1 MNPLFWSVTFAIAIL
16 LLFIVGVTL
25 GKIKRGRLS
34 QGAAPIE
41 ERRKKSRISG
51 EDD

>member
-1 MNPLFWSVTFAIAIL
+1 MNPLFWAVVFAISIL

-25 GKIKRGRLS
+25 GKIKRGKSS
-34 QGAAPIE
+34 QEASVEA
-41 ERRKKSRISG
+41 RREKSRVSG

>member
-1 MNPLFWSVTFAIAIL
+1 MDPLFWMVILAVSIL

-25 GKIKRGRLS
+25 GKIKRGRSS
-34 QGAAPIE
+34 QEAHVEVPRG
-41 ERRKKSRISG
+41 RSRVSG

>member
-1 MNPLFWSVTFAIAIL
+1 MDPLFWMVILAVSIL

-25 GKIKRGRLS
+25 GKIKRGRSS
-34 QGAAPIE
+34 QETQVEVPRG
-41 ERRKKSRISG
+41 RSRISG

>member
-1 MNPLFWSVTFAIAIL
+1 MNPLFWAVIFAISIL

-25 GKIKRGRLS
+25 GKIKRARAS
-34 QGAAPIE
+34 E
-41 ERRKKSRISG
+41 EEPVENRRAKSRVSG

>member
-1 MNPLFWSVTFAIAIL
+1 MNPLSWVVILAVGIL

-25 GKIKRGRLS
+25 GKIKRARAS
-34 QGAAPIE
+34 EGAPVAD
-41 ERRKKSRISG
+41 RREKFRVSG

>member
-1 MNPLFWSVTFAIAIL
+1 MMNPLFWAVILAVSIL

-25 GKIKRGRLS
+25 SKIKR
-34 QGAAPIE
+34 
-41 ERRKKSRISG
+41 RRSPEGPPVEAQRTKSRTSG

>member
-25 GKIKRGRLS
+25 GKIKRGRSS
-34 QGAAPIE
+34 QEAQAEIP
-41 ERRKKSRISG
+41 RVRSRVSG

>member
-1 MNPLFWSVTFAIAIL
+1 MNPLFWAVVFAISIL

-25 GKIKRGRLS
+25 GKIKRGRS
-34 QGAAPIE
+34 SEKAPVE
-41 ERRKKSRISG
+41 APREKPRVSG